1 MHRFIEVLVD
11 PQGRGAV
18 DSPLLDVG
26 DDVELVWICR
36 QAGVGPLR
44 LHAVDGRGDDDIEFL
59 PFVPTAPEALP
70 APVDRQDGFTLEASA
85 QTVVVISWQAPRA
98 QRARSWVYRIVAEDA
113 PVDSRDFATG
123 VIHLSAS
130 ASTAGSGGVSEP
142 R

>member
-11 PQGRGAV
+11 AQGRGAV

-44 LHAVDGRGDDDIEFL
+44 LHAVEGLVDDDVEFV
-59 PFVPTAPEALP
+59 PFVPTPVVVQP
-70 APVDRQDGFTLEASA
+70 AAAGRQDGFTLDASA
-85 QTVVVISWQAPRA
+85 QTVLVISWRAPRA
-98 QRARSWVYRIVAEDA
+98 QRARSWVYRIVTADA
-113 PVDSRDFATG
+113 PAGSPGFATG
-123 VIHLSAS
+123 VIHLSAP